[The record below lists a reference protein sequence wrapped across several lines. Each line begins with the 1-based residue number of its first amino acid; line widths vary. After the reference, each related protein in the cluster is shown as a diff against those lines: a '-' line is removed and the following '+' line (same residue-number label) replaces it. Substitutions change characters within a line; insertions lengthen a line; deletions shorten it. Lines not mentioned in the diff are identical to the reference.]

1 MPVLMSVDGIEG
13 PGVIPSH
20 AGWLLLN
27 SFAWSGSRGTSKR
40 ADRGGRMGVFVVAP
54 QLKAV
59 NVSRSADIVTP
70 LLWQLMLT
78 NTKKTVKF
86 AWLRTGSDGLT
97 PFLEIKLTKALITSM
112 GESATLGEPS
122 EAIALTYEEVE
133 IRVVNVGN
141 RLTGPQ
147 DVVSYVLSQGARI

>member
-1 MPVLMSVDGIEG
+1 MSVDGIQG
-13 PGVIPSH
+13 PGVIPSYE
-20 AGWLLLN
+20 GWLLLS
-27 SFAWSGSRGTSKR
+27 SFSWSGSRGTGKR
-40 ADRGGRMGVFVVAP
+40 MDRHGVMGVFVVAP

-59 NVSRSADIVTP
+59 SVARSADIVTP
-70 LLWQLMLT
+70 LIWQLMLT

-97 PFLEIKLTKALITSM
+97 PFLEITLTKALITAM

-122 EAIALTYEEVE
+122 ETITFAYDEVE
-133 IRVVNVGN
+133 ARVVNVGN

-147 DVVSYVLSQGARI
+147 DVVSYVLSQGSRI